1 MKVTKSRL
9 RGAKTLLTLALF
21 LVTVMLLGCIGATPL
36 PRRTRTAVGTEVK
49 NVDLTF
55 IRPGQTTR
63 VEVQEKLKLIDA
75 GYRGNQFFLGR
86 WSSSSW
92 GTWAVLTGYTNSYI
106 GGGRV
111 WKSGNLLVEFDDTGL
126 VKTSK
131 LFDDAHAIRELTSLA
146 ERTPL
151 PMADPM
157 ELAVKYWRNGAA
169 PPVPATITLST
180 NSFGFEE
187 LGEAKKRHKFSLPAK
202 DVLRVETPVTIRD
215 PDPTYLVQRLRCSQ
229 NLKRIGGPSSKD
241 LNLEITLPELVTL
254 LSYVSQA
261 AKSLP
266 NGAARKADQP

>member
-1 MKVTKSRL
+1 V
-9 RGAKTLLTLALF
+9 GA
-21 LVTVMLLGCIGATPL
+21 
-36 PRRTRTAVGTEVK
+36 EVK

-75 GYRGNQFFLGR
+75 GYQGSQFFLGR

-111 WKSGNLLVEFDDTGL
+111 WKSGNLLVEFDDAGL

-131 LFDDAHAIRELTSLA
+131 LFDDSHAILELTTVA

-151 PMADPM
+151 PMAAPM

-169 PPVPATITLST
+169 PPVPATITLSA

-187 LGEAKKRHKFSLPAK
+187 LGEQRQKHKFSLPAK

-261 AKSLP
+261 TKSP
-266 NGAARKADQP
+266 RNGAARKADQP